1 MLLLT
6 QTKLLNLFTY
16 VTMKQ
21 VIPTYTLV
29 KKSTVLYF
37 GSKEKLEKN
46 SVPLS
51 IEGSGL
57 QVVRMQHLD
66 SAVEWLKAQRTKKS
80 SKALSILCDFEALVA
95 HQLELLQMLK
105 NDQAL
110 NHIPVF
116 VHAPTLNDR
125 QLQQLKKLGVDDC
138 FSMPIDWQL
147 IDQKV
152 VFWNKYKKSIK
163 FTTYNFNQTRNIN
176 VSILKRIFD
185 IFCATIIILMI
196 SPILLI
202 IALAIKIDSKGP
214 IIYRSK
220 RIGKGY
226 QKFDFFKFRSM
237 YQDADERLKQL
248 IHLNQYASSGEME
261 NCFIKIKNDPRITRV
276 GHLIRKT
283 SLDEL
288 PQLFNVLKGEM
299 SLVGNRPLPIYEAE
313 LMVRDEW
320 AMRFIAPAG
329 LTGLWQVSKRG
340 KNDMSTAERV
350 ALDVEYAQNH
360 SFWYDIKLLLKT
372 LPAMI
377 QEEDV

>member
-1 MLLLT
+1 
-6 QTKLLNLFTY
+6 
-16 VTMKQ
+16 MKQ
-21 VIPTYTLV
+21 LIPTYTLV
-29 KKSTVLYF
+29 KKSAVLYF
-37 GSKEKLEKN
+37 GSKEKLEEN
-46 SVPLS
+46 SVPFS

-57 QVVRMQHLD
+57 QVVRMQHLG
-66 SAVEWLKAQRTKKS
+66 SAIEWLKIQSIKKS
-80 SKALSILCDFEALVA
+80 SKSLSILCDFEALVA
-95 HQLELLQMLK
+95 HQFELLQMLQS
-105 NDQAL
+105 DQAL
-110 NHIPVF
+110 SQIPVF
-116 VHAPTLNDR
+116 VHAPALSDG
-125 QLQQLKKLGVDDC
+125 QLQQLKQMGVDDC

-147 IDQKV
+147 IDRKV
-152 VFWNKYKKSIK
+152 VFWNKHKKSIR
-163 FTTYNFNQTRNIN
+163 FTTYNFNQTRNVNI
-176 VSILKRIFD
+176 SILKRIFD

-248 IHLNQYASSGEME
+248 IHLNQYASGSETE

-288 PQLFNVLKGEM
+288 PQLFNVLRGEM
-299 SLVGNRPLPIYEAE
+299 SLVGNRPLPLYEAE

>member
-1 MLLLT
+1 
-6 QTKLLNLFTY
+6 
-16 VTMKQ
+16 MKQ
-21 VIPTYTLV
+21 VITTYTLI

-37 GSKEKLEKN
+37 GSKEKLEEN
-46 SVPLS
+46 SVPFS

-66 SAVEWLKAQRTKKS
+66 HVIEWLKKQSSKETLKKS
-80 SKALSILCDFEALVA
+80 LSMLCDFEALA
-95 HQLELLQMLK
+95 AQQFELLHILQQDRLLS
-105 NDQAL
+105 Q
-110 NHIPVF
+110 IPVF
-116 VHAPTLNDR
+116 VHGVALSSV
-125 QLQQLKKLGVDDC
+125 QIQQLKELGVDDC
-138 FSMPIDWQL
+138 FSMPIDWQV
-147 IDQKV
+147 INDKV
-152 VFWNKYKKSIK
+152 VFWNKYKKHIK
-163 FTTYNFNQTRNIN
+163 FTTYNFNQTRNTNI
-176 VSILKRIFD
+176 STSKRIFD
-185 IFCATIIILMI
+185 ILSASIIILMI

-202 IALAIKIDSKGP
+202 IAIAIKIDSKGP

-248 IHLNQYASSGEME
+248 IHLNQYANSNEVE

-288 PQLFNVLKGEM
+288 PQLFNVLRGEM
-299 SLVGNRPLPIYEAE
+299 SLVGNRPLPLYEAE

-350 ALDVEYAQNH
+350 ALDVQYAQNH